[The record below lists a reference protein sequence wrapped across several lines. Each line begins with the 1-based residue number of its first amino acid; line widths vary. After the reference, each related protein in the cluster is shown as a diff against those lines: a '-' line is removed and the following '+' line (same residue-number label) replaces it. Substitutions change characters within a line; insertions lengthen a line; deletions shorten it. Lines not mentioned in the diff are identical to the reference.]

1 MAGVPVDHEV
11 GRPQDVLTIRL
22 SALLD
27 GLRHLDQMSRPVTG
41 RRRPD
46 RDRAILRCAGRG
58 LEVDLPGGST
68 LIPTESGFLAGE
80 VIILTSAVE
89 AMKRGLTSFA
99 TRNPP
104 VQLWVHDAHLVLA
117 CEALRVRYALLDPE
131 RLR

>member
-1 MAGVPVDHEV
+1 MAGVPAHHEA
-11 GRPQDVLTIRL
+11 GWPQDVLTIRL

-46 RDRAILRCAGRG
+46 RDRAILRCAGRA
-58 LEVDLPGGST
+58 LEVDLPGGSS
-68 LIPTESGFLAGE
+68 LIPTESGSLAGE

-104 VQLWVHDAHLVLA
+104 VLLWVHDAHLVLA
-117 CEALRVRYALLDPE
+117 CEALRARYALLDPE
-131 RLR
+131 PLR

>member
-1 MAGVPVDHEV
+1 MPAHHEA

-27 GLRHLDQMSRPVTG
+27 GLRHLHQMARPVTG

-46 RDRAILRCAGRG
+46 RDRAILKCAGRD

-68 LIPTESGFLAGE
+68 LIQTESGSLAGE

-89 AMKRGLTSFA
+89 AMKRGLISFA
-99 TRNPP
+99 TKNPP
-104 VQLWVHDAHLVLA
+104 VQLWVQDAHLVLA
-117 CEALRVRYALLDPE
+117 CEVLRARYTLLDPE
-131 RLR
+131 HLR